1 MCYLKNDASTE
12 IIYSANTTLSAPIV
26 ENSSKLPS
34 SPLIVIPFG
43 DQYSHANYYHF
54 FVSLIAIY
62 PIYKSLKPFI
72 PSLRILLRV
81 SHEQKFQQE
90 WFDLLDLTHDD
101 FIICN
106 DDAIIFSGIIQVDNS
121 SNSFCRMSMQY
132 ILDNYILPISN
143 FHPSSTDL
151 LILRKKV

>member
-1 MCYLKNDASTE
+1 MQT
-12 IIYSANTTLSAPIV
+12 IIISLLV
-26 ENSSKLPS
+26 S
-34 SPLIVIPFG
+34 SPYIQFT
-43 DQYSHANYYHF
+43 
-54 FVSLIAIY
+54 SLF
-62 PIYKSLKPFI
+62 KPFI

-106 DDAIIFSGIIQVDNS
+106 DDAIIFSGIIQADNS

-132 ILDNYILPISN
+132 ILDNYILPISII
-143 FHPSSTDL
+143 FIL
-151 LILRKKV
+151 LPQICS